1 MKMHLEKSN
10 RQLISNYGPGNISVD
25 GKSYDQMILVGQTS
39 VEMCDFKGPVS
50 EITLEALQPLIKQR
64 PEILI
69 LGSGVNHVF
78 PPAKLIAE
86 LAASGI
92 ALETMTTSAACRT
105 YNVLVAEF
113 RDVAAALLP
122 M

>member
-1 MKMHLEKSN
+1 MHLEKSN
-10 RQLISNYGPGNISVD
+10 RQLISNYGPGSISVD
-25 GKSYDQMILVGQTS
+25 GKSYEQMILIGETS
-39 VEMCDFKGPVS
+39 VQVCDFKGPVS
-50 EITLEALQPLIKQR
+50 ELTLEPLQPLIEQR

-69 LGSGVNHVF
+69 LGSGLNHVF
-78 PPAKLIAE
+78 PPAKIIAE
-86 LAASGI
+86 LASNGI